1 MQGII
6 DRIENNIVVIEVKDK
21 VLNVSKSLFE
31 GDFKEGDS
39 VDIILEEGTI
49 IKVVKNEEATK
60 SRKEYMENLVKDM
73 WQ

>member
-6 DRIENNIVVIEVKDK
+6 DRIENNIVVIEVENK